1 MGSGGGSE
9 SDTADKS
16 FFESNNSAR
25 NVLVEKFVAREK
37 KSSNSG

>member
-1 MGSGGGSE
+1 MGSSGGSD

-25 NVLVEKFVAREK
+25 SVLVEKFVAREK
-37 KSSNSG
+37 ESNNSR